1 MAERAI
7 PVLRVAHADVALP
20 WYRLLGFEEQWRHQF
35 DPGFPVFVSVQRGDV
50 ELYLSEHEGDAVP
63 GDPCVADGRSRT
75 SPTRGMVA
83 AASACNLLGVAAHPG
98 DVNPATGGRR
108 RTRP

>member
-63 GDPCVADGRSRT
+63 GTLVWLRVDEFDDLVQ
-75 SPTRGMVA
+75 A
-83 AASACNLLGVAAHPG
+83 AGA
-98 DVNPATGGRR
+98 
-108 RTRP
+108 RTRDQPWGAEIQLTDPDGNRLRIGPA

>member
-7 PVLRVAHADVALP
+7 PVLRVAAVDVTLP

-35 DPGFPVFVSVQRGDV
+35 EPGFPVFVSVQRGDV

-63 GDPCVADGRSRT
+63 GTLVWLRVDGFDELEQAAGARSRAQPWGPEVQLT
-75 SPTRGMVA
+75 DPDGNRLRIG
-83 AASACNLLGVAAHPG
+83 
-98 DVNPATGGRR
+98 PA
-108 RTRP
+108 